1 MRKIFDWEFLLR
13 EDNTFLGRVKNVL
26 ECKRELRNRLNN
38 IDLSISLCINDL
50 TGIFY
55 VVGYSKEIADDI
67 QKYLMENS
75 IQEIE
80 EV

>member
-1 MRKIFDWEFLLR
+1 MGKIFDWEFLLR
-13 EDNTFLGRVKNVL
+13 ENNTFLGRIKNVL
-26 ECKRELRNRLNN
+26 ECKIELSKSLSN

-67 QKYLMENS
+67 QKYLKQYS